1 MYVPEKL
8 KINRFKE
15 VKIPRKR
22 DYFMTGRY
30 VADKGVYGGEDTP
43 ANVAGERKTE
53 TAQECLNDIA
63 EFEQQT

>member
-30 VADKGVYGGEDTP
+30 VADKGVYGGEDT
-43 ANVAGERKTE
+43 AADVAGERKTE
-53 TAQECLNDIA
+53 TAQHCLEDIA
-63 EFEQQT
+63 NFEQQQ